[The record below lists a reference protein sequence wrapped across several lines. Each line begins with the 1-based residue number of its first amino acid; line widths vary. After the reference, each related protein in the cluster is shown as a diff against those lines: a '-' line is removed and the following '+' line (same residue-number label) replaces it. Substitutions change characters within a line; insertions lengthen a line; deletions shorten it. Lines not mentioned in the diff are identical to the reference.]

1 MFNTCVQYHDLW
13 FRARKL
19 GKEKFVSSFCTKN
32 GIVKIEIKE
41 LESPH
46 IIRHVYF
53 RDIYFFE
60 KSINKAP
67 VVFFSDTMRIH

>member
-1 MFNTCVQYHDLW
+1 MAVCVQYHDLW

-41 LESPH
+41 LENPH
-46 IIRHVYF
+46 IIQYVSEP
-53 RDIYFFE
+53 DTLIFE
-60 KSINKAP
+60 TFIFLKKA
-67 VVFFSDTMRIH
+67 

>member
-1 MFNTCVQYHDLW
+1 MAVCVQYHDLW

-41 LESPH
+41 LENPH
-46 IIRHVYF
+46 IIQHVSEPHTL
-53 RDIYFFE
+53 IFE
-60 KSINKAP
+60 TFIFLKKA
-67 VVFFSDTMRIH
+67 

>member
-1 MFNTCVQYHDLW
+1 MAVCVQYHDLW

-41 LESPH
+41 LENPH
-46 IIRHVYF
+46 IIQQVSEPHTL
-53 RDIYFFE
+53 IFE
-60 KSINKAP
+60 TFIFLKKA
-67 VVFFSDTMRIH
+67 